1 MALENVFKGIAQAI
15 RELEVAVQKLEAE
28 AAGLNQLA
36 SKEVRRTDLHPSSS
50 VTPVSPGLVAP
61 DDDTVIAELL
71 D

>member
-1 MALENVFKGIAQAI
+1 MALENVFEGIAQAI
-15 RELEVAVQKLEAE
+15 RELEVAVQKLETE

-36 SKEVRRTDLHPSSS
+36 SESVRRTELHPSSS

-61 DDDTVIAELL
+61 DDDAVIAEIL